1 MSALA
6 FTQLFLFFLILTLIV
21 RFWLAVRQLHTVKKF
36 SDNVPKQF
44 AGRITLPAH
53 QKAAAYTIAKTRFSL
68 VSLTVDTVVLLGFT
82 LFGGLQYLA
91 GFISTHISN
100 DMICQIALIFAV
112 CIIAGMFD
120 LPLDY
125 YRKFVIEENFGFNK
139 MTPSLYLGDMIK
151 TLC

>member
-36 SDNVPKQF
+36 SGNVPKQF

-91 GFISTHISN
+91 GFISAHISN

-125 YRKFVIEENFGFNK
+125 YRKFVIEENFGVRITEIVK
-139 MTPSLYLGDMIK
+139 
-151 TLC
+151 